1 MAKKTYNY
9 NWTLKDA
16 VFTKDKGKVFSCFAC
31 GGGSTMGYKLAG
43 FDVLGC
49 NEIDPK
55 MIEAYKANHNPKYAF
70 LEPIQTFKLRTD
82 LPDELYNLDI
92 LDGSPPCSSF
102 SMAGN
107 REKDWGKD
115 KVFRE
120 GQAEQ
125 VLDTLFFDFID
136 LAKKLQP
143 KVVIAENVKGLLV
156 GEAKQYVRQIY
167 REFDL
172 AGYYCQHWLLDASK
186 MGVPQRRERVFFVA
200 MRKDLAEPFLYNADM
215 FTVVPKLELTFKEPE
230 IPFKEIEFTDT
241 KYGVKE
247 CSPDQQKW
255 WELTNE
261 GSSFAENHP
270 KGSWFNSAKVDRNK
284 AINTVAASA
293 RASASGFYHYSEPR
307 HLNVE
312 EYQLAGTYPMD
323 YNFTEFN
330 SNPVYLIGMSV
341 PPIMTARIADEI
353 FEQWLSKLNGFEKTE
368 AGGANFLKSFETNV

>member
-1 MAKKTYNY
+1 MIKKHRFPY
-9 NWTLKDA
+9 NWTLKEA
-16 VFTKDKGKVFSCFAC
+16 VFTKDKGTVFSCFAC

-55 MIEAYKANHNPKYAF
+55 MIEAYKTNHNPKYAY

-120 GQAEQ
+120 GQAMQ

-143 KVVIAENVKGLLV
+143 KVVVAENVKGLLQ
-156 GEAKQYVRQIY
+156 GEAKQYVRRIY
-167 REFDL
+167 KEFDE

-186 MGVPQRRERVFFVA
+186 MGVPQRRERVFFIA
-200 MRKDLAEPFLYNADM
+200 LRKDLAEPFLVQQDM
-215 FTVVPKLELTFKEPE
+215 FTVNPELELNFNEPE
-230 IPFKEIEFTDT
+230 IPFSEIFTDEERKPISEAIHEAYDYCIKNNVADFAQYYEVNFNKR
-241 KYGVKE
+241 KYFNTRLIFKDKVADTIKSDCTHVIE
-247 CSPDQQKW
+247 NEMAYINST
-255 WELTNE
+255 EL
-261 GSSFAENHP
+261 
-270 KGSWFNSAKVDRNK
+270 K
-284 AINTVAASA
+284 
-293 RASASGFYHYSEPR
+293 
-307 HLNVE
+307 
-312 EYQLAGTYPMD
+312 LAGSYPLD
-323 YNFTEFN
+323 YGFVGNKTD
-330 SNPVYLIGMSV
+330 YLVGMSV
-341 PPIMTARIADEI
+341 PPVMTAQIATEI
-353 FEQWLSKLNGFEKTE
+353 YNQWLSKL
-368 AGGANFLKSFETNV
+368 